1 MMDDFTI
8 GKHSSPS
15 HLPIIRLY
23 GIPLGAQISDKTSQN
38 SIDLEELPAVLRF
51 EQRGKLDEL
60 LTQIEIS
67 VKLKQVSEPV
77 PT

>member
-1 MMDDFTI
+1 MIDDFI
-8 GKHSSPS
+8 LGQYSSLS
-15 HLPIIRLY
+15 HLPIIRLQ
-23 GIPLGAQISDKTSQN
+23 GIPLGTQISNKTSQN
-38 SIDLEELPAVLRF
+38 SIDLEEFLACLRF

-67 VKLKQVSEPV
+67 DKLKQVSEPV